1 MYWNYLI
8 TALRNQLK
16 HPGYSALSIFGLM
29 LGLSVTTL
37 VFLYVWQETHYD
49 RHLPQA
55 ESLYV
60 VEANLAFPGRAPQF
74 VLAAP
79 GALAAAAGN
88 LADVEEVSRLWLAWH
103 TLSIGDRLQFNS
115 QMGAADPNLPALLG
129 LSMLEG
135 DAGALQRPTSVLISE
150 SMAERLFGQ
159 ESALE
164 RTITLNGD
172 RDLLVGGV
180 YEDMPQA
187 SHLALDILMPLNSP
201 PVTDR
206 VNTFDTDWGSFSQ
219 LTYLRIS
226 SDVAVDQVAQSLQSI
241 LYANTPAPP
250 GMNIEDLLSLGLEP
264 VVDLHLNGKEYSSRP
279 KGEAGNVTQLWIG
292 ATIAF
297 LIMLVACINTVNM
310 ATARSSDR
318 AREVAM
324 RKVVG
329 ASRAQLVTQF
339 IGESALLVFLA
350 ALGALVVVEI
360 AAGPV
365 GDFVGRSLSL
375 GLLLEPAALITF
387 VLVLILVILMSGLY
401 PAFVLARHRP
411 HAIFQPASAG
421 AAQEFWSLRTV
432 LVVFQFCA
440 SITLI
445 ILAVAVW
452 GQVRFLQ
459 SADLGFEASEVIQVH
474 GIRRGPAATIELAR
488 RLDQALEGRPGIRFS
503 SAAESSPSWDY
514 AEQGRVRLVESTE
527 AESMALDKLAVGLD
541 FFELLVI
548 APIDGRV
555 FSEQHGSDL
564 VQWDLE
570 RRQQQ
575 ELPVVVNMTT
585 VSSLG
590 LGVPSEAL
598 GRVLDFEPNPGTNR
612 DARIV
617 GVVPDFHFKSLKTPI
632 APMLFY
638 PDPSQF
644 SVAMVR
650 FEPGRRSEGM
660 ASLET
665 AWDSVFP
672 DQALSWS
679 SLDVDLVDQYA
690 IERRQFTVLAVL
702 AGIAVL
708 IALLGLFGL
717 LAHVIA
723 GRRKEISLRKVL
735 GAEKADVLRLFL
747 WQFSRPVLIA
757 IAISWPLA
765 WLLASRWLDGFAYRI
780 DLSPMIFMAAALIA
794 LVFTWALTAMQV
806 VRVSRTR
813 PALVLRAQ

>member
-8 TALRNQLK
+8 IALRNQLK
-16 HPGYSALSIFGLM
+16 HPGFSALSIFGLM

-49 RHLPQA
+49 RHLPEA
-55 ESLYV
+55 EKLYV
-60 VEANLAFPGRAPQF
+60 VEANLSFPGRAPQL

-79 GALAAAAGN
+79 GPLAAAAEN
-88 LADVEEVSRLWLAWH
+88 LAGVEETSRLWLAWH

-129 LSMLEG
+129 LSMLAG
-135 DAGALQRPTSVLISE
+135 DARALQRPTSVLISE
-150 SMAERLFGQ
+150 SMAERLFG
-159 ESALE
+159 SDAALA

-172 RDLLVGGV
+172 RDLVVGGV
-180 YEDMPQA
+180 YRDMPEA
-187 SHLALDILMPLNSP
+187 SHLALDILLPLNSA

-206 VNTFDTDWGSFSQ
+206 VNTFDTNWGTFSQ
-219 LTYLRIS
+219 LTYLRIN
-226 SDVAVDQVAQSLQSI
+226 DAAQVESIEQSLEQMI
-241 LYANTPAPP
+241 HANAAAPE
-250 GMNIEDLLSLGLEP
+250 GMRIEDLISVGLEP
-264 VVDLHLNGKEYSSRP
+264 LVDLHLNGKDYSSRP
-279 KGEAGNVTQLWIG
+279 KGEAGNATQLWIA
-292 ATIAF
+292 ATIAL

-329 ASRAQLVTQF
+329 ASRAQLITQF
-339 IGESALLVFLA
+339 IGESALLVLAA
-350 ALGALVVVEI
+350 ALGALVIVEI

-365 GDFVGRSLSL
+365 GDFVGRDLSL
-375 GLLLEPAALITF
+375 GLMLQPAALIAF
-387 VLVLILVILMSGLY
+387 ALVLILVILMSGLY

-411 HAIFQPASAG
+411 HAIFQPASSG
-421 AAQEFWSLRTV
+421 KAQGFWSLRTV

-445 ILAVAVW
+445 ILAAAVW
-452 GQVRFLQ
+452 SQVRFLQ
-459 SADLGFEASEVIQVH
+459 SADLGFEASEVVQVH
-474 GIRRGPAATIELAR
+474 GIGRGPAATIELSR
-488 RLDQALEGRPGIRFS
+488 RLDQALEGRPGILLAA
-503 SAAESSPSWDY
+503 AAESSPSWDY
-514 AEQGRVRLVESTE
+514 AEQARVRLVESTE
-527 AESMALDKLAVGLD
+527 AEAMALDKLAVDLD
-541 FFELLVI
+541 FFELLGVE
-548 APIDGRV
+548 AIDGRL
-555 FSEQHGSDL
+555 FSEQYGSDL

-570 RRQQQ
+570 QRRQQ
-575 ELPVVVNMTT
+575 ELPVVLNMTA
-585 VSSLG
+585 VASLG

-598 GRVLDFEPNPGTNR
+598 GRALDFEVNPGTNL

-617 GVVPDFHFKSLKTPI
+617 GVVPDFHFKSLKTTI

-638 PDPSQF
+638 PDPGQF
-644 SVAMVR
+644 SLAMVR

-660 ASLET
+660 ASLEAGWNT
-665 AWDSVFP
+665 VFSG
-672 DQALSWS
+672 QALSWS
-679 SLDVDLVDQYA
+679 SLDVDLVNQYA
-690 IERRQFTVLAVL
+690 GERRQFTVLAVL

-735 GAEKADVLRLFL
+735 GAEKRDVLQLFL

-757 IAISWPLA
+757 VLVSWPLA

-780 DLSPMIFMAAALIA
+780 DLSPMLFIAAALIA
-794 LVFTWALTAMQV
+794 LLFTWVLTAMQV

>member
-1 MYWNYLI
+1 MYWNYFI

-16 HPGYSALSIFGLM
+16 HPAYSAISIFGLM

-37 VFLYVWQETHYD
+37 VFLYIWQETHYD
-49 RHLPQA
+49 RHLPEA
-55 ESLYV
+55 ERLYV
-60 VEANLAFPGRAPQF
+60 VEANLAFPGRAPQLLLRAPGP
-74 VLAAP
+74 LAAE
-79 GALAAAAGN
+79 AAN
-88 LADVEEVSRLWLAWH
+88 LVGVEEVTRLWLAWY
-103 TLSIGDRLQFNS
+103 TLSIEDRLQFNS
-115 QMGAADPNLPALLG
+115 QIGAVDSNFPSLLG

-135 DAGALQRPTSVLISE
+135 DIDALTSPTSVLISA

-159 ESALE
+159 DPALG
-164 RTITLNGD
+164 RTITFNGD

-180 YEDMPQA
+180 YRDMPQA
-187 SHLALDILMPLNSP
+187 SHLALDILLPLNSP

-206 VNTFDTDWGSFSQ
+206 VNTFDTNWGSFSQ

-250 GMNIEDLLSLGLEP
+250 GMNIEDLSSLRLEP
-264 VVDLHLNGKEYSSRP
+264 VVGLHLNGKPYSSRP
-279 KGEAGNVTQLWIG
+279 NGEAGNVMLLWIG

-329 ASRAQLVTQF
+329 ASRAQLVVQF
-339 IGESALLVFLA
+339 LGESALLVIVA
-350 ALGALVVVEI
+350 ALGALVLVEL

-375 GLLLEPAALITF
+375 GLLLEPVALLAF
-387 VLVLILVILMSGLY
+387 VSVLMLFILLSGLY

-411 HAIFQPASAG
+411 HAIFQPAGSGRSQA
-421 AAQEFWSLRTV
+421 FWSLRTL

-445 ILAVAVW
+445 ILAAAVW
-452 GQVRFLQ
+452 SQVRFLQ
-459 SADLGFEASEVIQVH
+459 SADLGFEASEVVQVH
-474 GIRRGPAATIELAR
+474 GIGRGPAQTIELTR
-488 RLDQALEGRPGIRFS
+488 RLDQALEGRPGIQLS

-514 AEQGRVRLVESTE
+514 AEQARVRLVEATE
-527 AESMALDKLAVGLD
+527 AEAMALDKLAVDLD
-541 FFELLVI
+541 FFELLGI
-548 APIDGRV
+548 SPLEGRV
-555 FSEQHGSDL
+555 FSDQYGSDL
-564 VQWDLE
+564 AQWDLE
-570 RRQQQ
+570 QRDQH
-575 ELPVVVNMTT
+575 ELPAVLNMTAVT
-585 VSSLG
+585 SLG
-590 LGVPSEAL
+590 LGTAAEAL
-598 GRVLDFEPNPGTNR
+598 GRALDFEPNPGTNL
-612 DARIV
+612 DTRIV
-617 GVVPDFHFKSLKTPI
+617 GVVPDFHFKSLKTTI

-638 PDPSQF
+638 PDPTQF
-644 SVAMVR
+644 SLALVR

-660 ASLET
+660 ASLEQ
-665 AWDSVFP
+665 AWSSVLP

-679 SLDVDLVDQYA
+679 SLDVDLVDQYEV
-690 IERRQFTVLAVL
+690 ERRQFTVLAVL

-735 GAEKADVLRLFL
+735 GAEKGDVLRLFL

-757 IAISWPLA
+757 TAISWPLA

-780 DLSPMIFMAAALIA
+780 ELSPFIFVAAAALA
-794 LVFTWALTAMQV
+794 LIFAWILTILQV
-806 VRVSRTR
+806 TRVSRTR